1 MDYINYMPNL
11 LELIK
16 NQGEKVVVHSFEHSF
31 GILKLCKDGLFEKIN
46 NSKVQFGLEK
56 IVDIQKDKQV
66 RFVSNLMTL
75 YLYAWDKFHN
85 TEKIEE
91 LSYLDKVLIFVVW
104 LLFQSPNSGWMIST
118 EDFGKLKVLLQDLR
132 ENS

>member
-1 MDYINYMPNL
+1 M
-11 LELIK
+11 E
-16 NQGEKVVVHSFEHSF
+16 VHSFEHSF
-31 GILKLCKDGLFEKIN
+31 GMLKLYKNGLFEKIN
-46 NSKVQFGLEK
+46 NVTVQFGLEK
-56 IVDIQKDKQV
+56 IVDIQKDKHV

-75 YLYAWDKFHN
+75 FQYVWDKFYD